1 MPLVGP
7 DSQPQKPSMAASTT
21 VPDSEVSSTVMAN
34 NVLSFP
40 ARPDPGAAGPTMAG
54 MFSRA
59 MFQIGARR
67 FVLEFRTSVTELHPV
82 DTQVVVIAPGKPKQ
96 KARRGR
102 GSALPGQ
109 AASN

>member
-1 MPLVGP
+1 
-7 DSQPQKPSMAASTT
+7 
-21 VPDSEVSSTVMAN
+21 
-34 NVLSFP
+34 
-40 ARPDPGAAGPTMAG
+40 MAG

-102 GSALPGQ
+102 GSALPGRRP
-109 AASN
+109 

>member
-1 MPLVGP
+1 MT
-7 DSQPQKPSMAASTT
+7 ASRTG
-21 VPDSEVSSTVMAN
+21 PDSEVSYTVMAN

-40 ARPDPGAAGPTMAG
+40 AGPDPGAAGPTMAG

-82 DTQVVVIAPGKPKQ
+82 DTQVIPIATRKPKQ
-96 KARRGR
+96 KAKRGPA
-102 GSALPGQ
+102 SPLPGLPRRIDRF
-109 AASN
+109 

>member
-1 MPLVGP
+1 
-7 DSQPQKPSMAASTT
+7 
-21 VPDSEVSSTVMAN
+21 
-34 NVLSFP
+34 
-40 ARPDPGAAGPTMAG
+40 MAG